1 MKKLKSVRVA
11 THVGA
16 AVLAVG
22 LGFTRLPVANAAA
35 NPVILVN
42 DLGDSNVCDDT
53 TCTLRGAV
61 DKANTLAGDDV
72 IKLSVDGTITL
83 DSGLTLAPSNESL
96 TVSGVGRNVELRG
109 PNSGDWFT
117 NDSRSLTLDSLTIV
131 AAVDGAKGPVGG
143 GGISG
148 GASLNVVNGG
158 TATLTNNTITATA
171 KGKNYSSGGGA
182 GSNGIGGDATL
193 NIVNGGTATLTN
205 NTIAA
210 SAVGGNALGAVDIDI
225 AGDATLTVVNGGA
238 PTLVNNTITAFA
250 WEGTDS
256 DFEIPGGRGSSS
268 VASGASATLRNNVLQ
283 LTGRAT
289 CGGVTDGGGNVDS
302 GTLCGFVSPSRS
314 LSNTRAMIDD
324 LASNGGPTQTKA
336 LDAESPAIGIGI
348 SPCPRKD
355 QRGSYR
361 EASGCDAGAYEVAFA
376 DTTAPTASPKI
387 SPAPNDAGWNN
398 TAVTISWNWADNTN
412 GSGLAEDICALTTP
426 VSTTGANTVSSDCED
441 QFRNQATTAKVTVN
455 IDTTAPTVTVTGVTD
470 GASYVSTAVPTA
482 ECSTTDATSGVA
494 TNATAATT
502 SATDT
507 VTITCSGAT
516 DKSGNTQ
523 TVPVRATYTL
533 LAPKSELKPVHQPA
547 KEPAKEPAPATIPV
561 VAVAPDTT
569 TTIVAASA
577 PAAPSSSPTLNL
589 SASAATEGNTV
600 TATADGFKEGSEVT
614 FELHSD
620 PITLGKTNADANGRA
635 TLTATLPTGVFG
647 QHNIVAT
654 GISSAGQPVALK
666 APIVIAPKIESL
678 PQAPIATAAPAAE
691 TPNTLALTGGNVAAI
706 TAAAIAM
713 ILVGISL
720 RRTKTQK

>member
-1 MKKLKSVRVA
+1 M
-11 THVGA
+11 
-16 AVLAVG
+16 
-22 LGFTRLPVANAAA
+22 
-35 NPVILVN
+35 
-42 DLGDSNVCDDT
+42 
-53 TCTLRGAV
+53 
-61 DKANTLAGDDV
+61 
-72 IKLSVDGTITL
+72 
-83 DSGLTLAPSNESL
+83 
-96 TVSGVGRNVELRG
+96 SGVGGNVELRG
-109 PNSGDWFT
+109 PNSGNWFT
-117 NDSRSLTLDSLTIV
+117 NDSRLLTLDSLTIV

-158 TATLTNNTITATA
+158 TTNLTNNTIKATA
-171 KGKNYSSGGGA
+171 KGGNDTGGGGG

-205 NTIAA
+205 NTITMA
-210 SAVGGNALGAVDIDI
+210 AVGGNAFGGGIGI
-225 AGDATLTVVNGGA
+225 AGDASLNVVNGGA

-250 WEGTDS
+250 YEGTD
-256 DFEIPGGRGSSS
+256 FEAEIPGGQGSAS
-268 VASGASATLRNNVLQ
+268 VASGTSATLRNNVLQ
-283 LTGRAT
+283 FTGRAT

-302 GTLCGFVSPSRS
+302 GTLCGFVSPGTS
-314 LSNTRAMIDD
+314 LSNTNALLDE

-336 LDAESPAIGIGI
+336 LYAESPAIGIGV

-355 QRGSYR
+355 QRGNYR
-361 EASGCDAGAYEVAFA
+361 EASGCDAGAYELAFT
-376 DTTAPTASPKI
+376 DTTAPTASPKV

-412 GSGLAEDICALTTP
+412 GSGLAEDMCALTTP
-426 VSTTGANTVSSDCED
+426 VATTGANTVSSDCED
-441 QFRNQATTAKVTVN
+441 QLGNKATTAKVTVN
-455 IDTTAPTVTVTGVTD
+455 IDTTAPTVAVTGVTD
-470 GASYVSTAVPTA
+470 GASYSSTAVPTA

-502 SATDT
+502 TATDT
-507 VTITCSGAT
+507 FTITCSGAT
-516 DKSGNTQ
+516 DKAGNTQ
-523 TVPVRATYTL
+523 TGPVRATYTV
-533 LAPKSELKPVHQPA
+533 LAPKSELKPVHQPV

-620 PITLGKTNADANGRA
+620 PISLGKTTADANGRA

-678 PQAPIATAAPAAE
+678 PQTPIATAAPAAE

-706 TAAAIAM
+706 TAGAIAM